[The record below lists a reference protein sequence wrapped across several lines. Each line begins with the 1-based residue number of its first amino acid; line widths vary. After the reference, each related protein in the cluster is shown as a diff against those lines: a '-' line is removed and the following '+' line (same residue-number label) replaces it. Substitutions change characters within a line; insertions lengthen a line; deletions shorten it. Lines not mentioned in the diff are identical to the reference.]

1 MTKVYFSCHSG
12 KPECPLTYCLSPG
25 DFSRFPL
32 NLHLGACNVARV
44 GEATAGEFMGLTQ
57 EVAKYV
63 ARTRYRDVPKDV
75 VQLARGFI
83 LDGLGVALAGST
95 DECSQIVQRQIRH
108 ASRRGESSILG
119 TALSAPAPK
128 AALANGVAGHAM
140 DYDDTQL
147 STSKEAV
154 YGLLTHPTTPVL
166 AAVLAIGEREKISG
180 KEFVL
185 AYLLGVEVECR
196 LADAINPHH
205 YQSGFHSTATMGGL
219 GAAMA
224 TGKILRLKEDQ
235 LLHTLGIAASMASGL
250 RENFGTMTKPLH
262 AGRAA
267 ENGVNAAL
275 LARDGFT
282 AATNI
287 LEARRGFFN
296 AMAGGYDESKI
307 SGSLGAPYFMKEPGI
322 SIKPYPSGSL
332 SHPAQDL
339 ILDLVR
345 QHDLRADDIERIDVG
360 TNSNVPNA
368 LIYPMPKTALEGKFS
383 IPFCM
388 AIAVVERKAGIAQ
401 FEDRKVRDKKVIE
414 LMKRVNLYVDDELE
428 KLGYD
433 QVRSRIR
440 IALKKGRTIEGRYD
454 VARGHPEKPMSWAEL
469 GDKFRDCAALV
480 LPDRNAEDVV
490 NLTARVEEMKS
501 LTPLIRALTG
511 GRAKSVKKTK
521 ITKAG
526 SKKWSR
532 TRRASD
538 VSRAS

>member
-1 MTKVYFSCHSG
+1 
-12 KPECPLTYCLSPG
+12 
-25 DFSRFPL
+25 
-32 NLHLGACNVARV
+32 
-44 GEATAGEFMGLTQ
+44 MGPTQ
-57 EVAKYV
+57 EVAHFI
-63 ARTRYRDVPKDV
+63 ARTRYRDIPSDLR
-75 VQLARGFI
+75 QLARGFI

-95 DECSQIVQRQIRH
+95 DECSRIVQAHIRQMNG
-108 ASRRGESSILG
+108 RGESSVIG
-119 TALSAPAPK
+119 TSLSAPAAK

-147 STSKEAV
+147 STSKQAV

-166 AAVLAIGEREKISG
+166 AAVLAIGEKEKIG
-180 KEFVL
+180 GEQFVL
-185 AYLLGVEVECR
+185 AYVLGVEVECR
-196 LADAINPHH
+196 IADAINPRH
-205 YQSGFHSTATMGGL
+205 YQDGFHSTATMGGL

-224 TGKILRLKEDQ
+224 VGKILGLNETELIR
-235 LLHTLGIAASMASGL
+235 TLGIAASMASGL

-282 AATNI
+282 AAANI

-296 AMAGGYDESKI
+296 AMAGGFDESKI
-307 SGSLGAPYFMKEPGI
+307 AGRLGAPYFMKEPGI

-339 ILDLVR
+339 ILDLVQ
-345 QHDLRADDIERIDVG
+345 QHDLHDDDIERIDVG

-388 AIAVVERKAGIAQ
+388 AIAVLERKASIAQ
-401 FEDRKVRDKKVIE
+401 FQDRKVLDKKVIE
-414 LMKRVNLYVDDELE
+414 MMKRVTLYVDDELE

-440 IALKKGRTIEGRYD
+440 VRLKNGRVIEGRYD
-454 VARGHPEKPMSWAEL
+454 VARGHPEKPMSWTEL
-469 GDKFRDCAALV
+469 SDKFRDCARLV
-480 LPDRNAEDVV
+480 LADKDAETTIQLVGRIDE
-490 NLTARVEEMKS
+490 LQS
-501 LTPLIRALTG
+501 LKPLYRALTPG
-511 GRAKSVKKTK
+511 QTKTRKSKT
-521 ITKAG
+521 TKHS
-526 SKKWSR
+526 SKKQRVQSV
-532 TRRASD
+532 RRKRS
-538 VSRAS
+538 

>member
-1 MTKVYFSCHSG
+1 MLRKG
-12 KPECPLTYCLSPG
+12 PG
-25 DFSRFPL
+25 NFLASF
-32 NLHLGACNVARV
+32 GVMAEEV
-44 GEATAGEFMGLTQ
+44 MGPTQ
-57 EVAKYV
+57 EVANFV
-63 ARTRYRDVPKDV
+63 ARTRYRDIPKDV

-83 LDGLGVALAGST
+83 LDGVGVALAGST
-95 DECSQIVQRQIRH
+95 DECSRIMQHQIRQ
-108 ASRRGESSILG
+108 AGGRSDCSILG
-119 TALSAPAPK
+119 TSHMAPAPK
-128 AALANGVAGHAM
+128 AALANGIAAHAM

-166 AAVLAIGEREKISG
+166 AAVLAIGEKERISG
-180 KEFVL
+180 QELVL
-185 AYLLGVEVECR
+185 AYVLGVEVECR
-196 LADAINPHH
+196 IADAINPRH

-224 TGKILRLKEDQ
+224 VGKLLGFKEAQ
-235 LLHTLGIAASMASGL
+235 LLRSLGIAASMASGL

-275 LARDGFT
+275 LAHDGFT
-282 AATNI
+282 AASNI

-296 AMAGGYDESKI
+296 AMAGGFDESKI
-307 SGSLGAPYFMKEPGI
+307 SGRLGSPYFMKEPGI

-345 QHDLRADDIERIDVG
+345 QHDLGAADIERIDVG

-368 LIYPMPKTALEGKFS
+368 LIYPTPKTALEGKFS

-388 AIAVVERKAGIAQ
+388 AIAVLERKAGIAQ
-401 FEDRKVRDKKVIE
+401 FQDRKVRDKKVIE
-414 LMKRVNLYVDDELE
+414 LMKRVTLSVDDELE

-440 IALKKGRTIEGRYD
+440 ITLKNGRVIEGRYD
-454 VARGHPEKPMSWAEL
+454 VARGHPEKPLSWAEI
-469 GDKFRDCAALV
+469 GEKFRDCAALV
-480 LPDRNAEDVV
+480 LPDKCANDVIQ
-490 NLTARVEEMKS
+490 LIARVDELKS
-501 LTPLIRALTG
+501 LRPLLRALSG
-511 GRAKSVKKTK
+511 AR
-521 ITKAG
+521 
-526 SKKWSR
+526 SKKVSKDR
-532 TRRASD
+532 NSPPRRGVHRVRK
-538 VSRAS
+538 VS

>member
-1 MTKVYFSCHSG
+1 
-12 KPECPLTYCLSPG
+12 
-25 DFSRFPL
+25 
-32 NLHLGACNVARV
+32 
-44 GEATAGEFMGLTQ
+44 MGLTQ
-57 EVAKYV
+57 EVAHFV
-63 ARTRYRDVPKDV
+63 ARTRYRDIPKEV

-95 DECSQIVQRQIRH
+95 DECSRIVQAQIRQMNGK
-108 ASRRGESSILG
+108 GESSIVG
-119 TALSAPAPK
+119 TGLAAPAAK

-166 AAVLAIGEREKISG
+166 AAVLAIGEKEKITG
-180 KEFVL
+180 EELVL

-196 LADAINPHH
+196 IADAINPRH
-205 YQSGFHSTATMGGL
+205 YQDGFHSTATMGGI

-224 TGKILRLKEDQ
+224 VGKILGLKEEP
-235 LLHTLGIAASMASGL
+235 LIRTLGIAASMASGL

-267 ENGVNAAL
+267 ENGVTAAL
-275 LARDGFT
+275 LARAGFT
-282 AATNI
+282 AAANI

-296 AMAGGYDESKI
+296 AMAGGFDESKI
-307 SGSLGAPYFMKEPGI
+307 TGRLGSPYFMKEPGI

-339 ILDLVR
+339 ILDLVK
-345 QHDLRADDIERIDVG
+345 QHDLGADDIDHVDVG

-388 AIAVVERKAGIAQ
+388 AIAVLERKAGIAQ
-401 FEDRKVRDKKVIE
+401 FQDSKVRDKKVVE
-414 LMKRVNLYVDDELE
+414 LMMRVTLYVDDELE

-440 IALKKGRTIEGRYD
+440 IRLKNGRIIEGRYD

-469 GDKFRDCAALV
+469 GDKFRDCAGLV
-480 LPDRNAEDVV
+480 LADKDAE
-490 NLTARVEEMKS
+490 TAIQLVGRIEELKS
-501 LTPLIRALTG
+501 LSPLFRALTG
-511 GRAKSVKKTK
+511 ARAKSGKKTK
-521 ITKAG
+521 SSRIPVETY
-526 SKKWSR
+526 SPRR
-532 TRRASD
+532 TRRARS
-538 VSRAS
+538 

>member
-1 MTKVYFSCHSG
+1 MLLEPVEAFNFISQKYNSG
-12 KPECPLTYCLSPG
+12 RE
-25 DFSRFPL
+25 
-32 NLHLGACNVARV
+32 
-44 GEATAGEFMGLTQ
+44 EMGLTQ
-57 EVAKYV
+57 EVANYV
-63 ARTRYRDVPKDV
+63 ARTRYRDIPRDV

-95 DECSQIVQRQIRH
+95 DECSRIVQTHIRH
-108 ASRRGESSILG
+108 ANGRGESSILG
-119 TALSAPAPK
+119 TALSAPAAK

-166 AAVLAIGEREKISG
+166 AAALAIGETEKVSG
-180 KEFVL
+180 EEFVL
-185 AYLLGVEVECR
+185 AYILGVEVECR
-196 LADAINPHH
+196 IADAIKPRH

-224 TGKILRLKEDQ
+224 VGKLLRLKEEQ
-235 LLHTLGIAASMASGL
+235 LIRTLGIAASMASGL

-282 AATNI
+282 AANNI

-296 AMAGGYDESKI
+296 AMAGGYDETKI
-307 SGSLGAPYFMKEPGI
+307 SGRLGAPFFMKEPGI

-339 ILDLVR
+339 ILDLVC
-345 QHDLRADDIERIDVG
+345 QHDLKAADIERIDVG

-388 AIAVVERKAGIAQ
+388 AIAVLERRAGIAQ
-401 FEDRKVRDKKVIE
+401 FQDRKVRDKKVIE
-414 LMKRVNLYVDDELE
+414 MMKRVTLYVDDELE

-433 QVRSRIR
+433 QVRSRVR
-440 IALKKGRTIEGRYD
+440 IALKDGRTIEGRYD
-454 VARGHPEKPMSWAEL
+454 VARGHPQKPMSWAEL

-480 LPDRNAEDVV
+480 LPDKNAEDIVE
-490 NLTARVEEMKS
+490 LIARVEELKS
-501 LTPLIRALTG
+501 LSPLIRALTG
-511 GRAKSVKKTK
+511 GRAKSDPKNQNRET
-521 ITKAG
+521 G
-526 SKKWSR
+526 E
-532 TRRASD
+532 
-538 VSRAS
+538 

>member
-1 MTKVYFSCHSG
+1 
-12 KPECPLTYCLSPG
+12 
-25 DFSRFPL
+25 
-32 NLHLGACNVARV
+32 
-44 GEATAGEFMGLTQ
+44 MGVTQ
-57 EVAKYV
+57 EVASFV
-63 ARTRYRDVPKDV
+63 ADNRYRDIPPEV
-75 VQLARGFI
+75 VGLARGFV

-95 DECSQIVQRQIRH
+95 DECSRIVQALIRQMNGK
-108 ASRRGESSILG
+108 GESAILG
-119 TALSAPAPK
+119 TSQSAPAAK

-166 AAVLAIGEREKISG
+166 ASALAVGE
-180 KEFVL
+180 KENITGEEFL
-185 AYLLGVEVECR
+185 HAYILGVEVECR
-196 LADAINPHH
+196 LADAINPRH

-224 TGKILRLKEDQ
+224 VGKILCLKEEQ
-235 LLHTLGIAASMASGL
+235 LIGTLGIAASMASGL

-275 LARDGFT
+275 LTREGFT
-282 AATNI
+282 AASNI

-296 AMAGGYDESKI
+296 AMAGGYDEGKI
-307 SGSLGAPYFMKEPGI
+307 SGRLGRPYFMKEPGI

-339 ILDLVR
+339 ILDLIK
-345 QHDLRADDIERIDVG
+345 QHDLRANDIDHIDVG

-388 AIAVVERKAGIAQ
+388 AIAILERKAGIAQ
-401 FEDRKVRDKKVIE
+401 FQDRKVRDKQVIE
-414 LMKRVNLYVDDELE
+414 LMKRVRLYVDDELE
-428 KLGYD
+428 RLGYD

-440 IALKKGRTIEGRYD
+440 ITLKGGRVIEGRYD

-469 GDKFRDCAALV
+469 SDKFRDCADLV
-480 LPDRNAEDVV
+480 ISRKNAEEAIQ
-490 NLTARVEEMKS
+490 LIARIEQLKS
-501 LTPLIRALTG
+501 LTPLIEILVG
-511 GRAKSVKKTK
+511 AKRQLGKNP
-521 ITKAG
+521 KAIKSG
-526 SKKWSR
+526 SKRWSR
-532 TRRASD
+532 TRKA
-538 VSRAS
+538 

>member
-1 MTKVYFSCHSG
+1 
-12 KPECPLTYCLSPG
+12 
-25 DFSRFPL
+25 
-32 NLHLGACNVARV
+32 
-44 GEATAGEFMGLTQ
+44 MGLTQ
-57 EVAKYV
+57 EIASFVAK
-63 ARTRYRDVPKDV
+63 TRYRDIPSDV
-75 VQLARGFI
+75 VRLAEGFI

-95 DECSQIVQRQIRH
+95 DECARIVQAHIRQMR
-108 ASRRGESSILG
+108 ARDECAVLG
-119 TALSAPAPK
+119 TGLRAPAPK

-166 AAVLAIGEREKISG
+166 AAILAVGEKEKISG
-180 KEFVL
+180 EEFLL
-185 AYLLGVEVECR
+185 AYILGVEVECR
-196 LADAINPHH
+196 IADAIAPRH

-224 TGKILRLKEDQ
+224 VGKLLHLKEEA
-235 LLHTLGIAASMASGL
+235 LIRSLGIAASMASGL

-267 ENGVNAAL
+267 ENGVTAAL
-275 LARDGFT
+275 LAQSGFT

-287 LEARRGFFN
+287 LEARRGFYN

-307 SGSLGAPYFMKEPGI
+307 AGRLGRPYFMQEPGI

-339 ILDLVR
+339 ILDLVK
-345 QHDLRADDIERIDVG
+345 QHDLHAANIESIDVG

-388 AIAVVERKAGIAQ
+388 AIAVLERKAGIAQ
-401 FEDRKVRDKKVIE
+401 FTDRKVRGRKVVE
-414 LMKRVNLYVDDELE
+414 LMKRVRLYVDDELE
-428 KLGYD
+428 ALGYD

-440 IALKKGRTIEGRYD
+440 IKLKDGKVIEGRYD
-454 VARGHPEKPMSWAEL
+454 VARGHPEKPMNWAEL
-469 GDKFRDCAALV
+469 GEKFRDCARLV
-480 LPDRNAEDVV
+480 LPRKNAEDAIQLV
-490 NLTARVEEMKS
+490 ARLEQLRS
-501 LTPLIRALTG
+501 LSPLLRALSYG
-511 GRAKSVKKTK
+511 ESRGDKNKATK
-521 ITKAG
+521 RR
-526 SKKWSR
+526 SKRWSR
-532 TRRASD
+532 TRRS
-538 VSRAS
+538 

>member
-1 MTKVYFSCHSG
+1 
-12 KPECPLTYCLSPG
+12 
-25 DFSRFPL
+25 
-32 NLHLGACNVARV
+32 
-44 GEATAGEFMGLTQ
+44 MGLTQ
-57 EVAKYV
+57 DIARFVAK
-63 ARTRYRDVPKDV
+63 TRYPDLPQEV

-95 DECSQIVQRQIRH
+95 DECSRIVQEQIRQMNGRKE
-108 ASRRGESSILG
+108 AVILG
-119 TALSAPAPK
+119 TPLSAPAAK

-166 AAVLAIGEREKISG
+166 AAVLAVGEKEKISG
-180 KEFVL
+180 RDLVL
-185 AYLLGVEVECR
+185 AYVLGVEVECR
-196 LADAINPHH
+196 IADAIHPRH

-224 TGKILRLKEDQ
+224 VGKILHLKEEP
-235 LLHTLGIAASMASGL
+235 LMRTLGIAASMASGL
-250 RENFGTMTKPLH
+250 RENIGTMTKPLH

-267 ENGVNAAL
+267 ENGVTAAL

-282 AATNI
+282 AANDI

-296 AMAGGYDESKI
+296 AMAGGYDDTKI
-307 SGSLGAPYFMKEPGI
+307 HGRLGAPYFMREPGI

-339 ILDLVR
+339 ILDLVKE
-345 QHDLRADDIERIDVG
+345 HDLRADDIARIDVG

-388 AIAVVERKAGIAQ
+388 AIAVLEGKAGIAQ
-401 FEDRKVRDKKVIE
+401 FQDRKVRDKRVIE
-414 LMKRVNLYVDDELE
+414 LMKRVTLYVDDELE
-428 KLGYD
+428 NLGYD
-433 QVRSRIR
+433 QVRSRVR
-440 IALKKGRTIEGRYD
+440 IALKNGRTIEGRYD

-480 LPDRNAEDVV
+480 LPDKNAEEAVK
-490 NLTARVEEMKS
+490 LIARIERLKS
-501 LTPLIRALTG
+501 LHPLLGALNGARAEG
-511 GRAKSVKKTK
+511 AKKTK
-521 ITKAG
+521 TTKAG
-526 SKKWSR
+526 SKKWRR
-532 TRRASD
+532 TRRA
-538 VSRAS
+538 

>member
-1 MTKVYFSCHSG
+1 
-12 KPECPLTYCLSPG
+12 
-25 DFSRFPL
+25 
-32 NLHLGACNVARV
+32 
-44 GEATAGEFMGLTQ
+44 MGLTQ
-57 EVAKYV
+57 EVANYV
-63 ARTRYRDVPKDV
+63 FKVSYKNIPPEVIR
-75 VQLARGFI
+75 LARGFI

-95 DECSQIVQRQIRH
+95 DECSRIVQAHVRQMGGRN
-108 ASRRGESSILG
+108 ESSVLG
-119 TALSAPAPK
+119 TVLTVPAPK

-166 AAVLAIGEREKISG
+166 AAVLAAGEKQQISG
-180 KEFVL
+180 ADFLL
-185 AYLLGVEVECR
+185 AYITGVEVECR
-196 LADAINPHH
+196 IADSINPHH

-224 TGKILRLKEDQ
+224 VGKILALEKHVLVQ
-235 LLHTLGIAASMASGL
+235 ALGIAASMASGL

-267 ENGVNAAL
+267 ENGLTAAL
-275 LARDGFT
+275 LARSGFT

-296 AMAGGYDESKI
+296 AMAGGYDSSKI
-307 SGSLGAPYFMKEPGI
+307 AGRLGKPYFMQEPGI

-339 ILDLVR
+339 ILDLVKE
-345 QHDLRADDIERIDVG
+345 HDLHAGDIQSIEVG

-388 AIAVVERKAGIAQ
+388 AIGVLERKAGIAQ
-401 FEDRKVRDKKVIE
+401 FVDSKVREKKVVQ
-414 LMKRVNLYVDDELE
+414 LMKRVRLYVDDELE
-428 KLGYD
+428 ALGYD

-440 IALKKGRTIEGRYD
+440 IRLKNDQLFEGRYD
-454 VARGHPEKPMSWAEL
+454 VARGHPEKPMSWSDLCE
-469 GDKFRDCAALV
+469 KFRDCASLALS
-480 LPDRNAEDVV
+480 DDDAEQVIEVV
-490 NLTARVEEMKS
+490 GRLEKLNNLR
-501 LTPLIRALTG
+501 PLMRALAG
-511 GRAKSVKKTK
+511 AKKGKKVGAGRRETNIIMKHTK
-521 ITKAG
+521 VRK
-526 SKKWSR
+526 R
-532 TRRASD
+532 
-538 VSRAS
+538 